1 MDDVENVEWIDSL
14 TEVELKKELLDRVK
28 LVGTLRQHRDAL
40 IEVVYERVW
49 ARGETIGVSSVEIG
63 TRERTERTPEQ
74 DLRRDD
80 MLMKL
85 IDILENQ

>member
-49 ARGETIGVSSVEIG
+49 ARGKLLGFPPWKSVHVSERSERRSRICVVTIC
-63 TRERTERTPEQ
+63 
-74 DLRRDD
+74 
-80 MLMKL
+80 
-85 IDILENQ
+85 